1 MSALEHLVNGHFGA
15 LSLPGDVRHRL
26 IAVIAGLQNLP
37 LMVREIL
44 KTVAQ
49 RLMAVIAGQRA
60 LGRDISERLQGR
72 LVQRHRQPGLETPP
86 LEREQA
92 GKPKPPRDKRAGPL
106 VIAEFQPQPARQFLH
121 QIVGRMPVM
130 HQRQQ
135 ETLECRLAGDKQAG
149 KLQL

>member
-1 MSALEHLVNGHFGA
+1 MSTLEHLVNGHFGTP
-15 LSLPGDVRHRL
+15 SLPGDVRHRL

-49 RLMAVIAGQRA
+49 RLMPFIAGHRA
-60 LGRDISERLQGR
+60 LGPNIRERLQGR
-72 LVQRHRQPGLETPP
+72 LVQWHRQPRLETPP

-92 GKPKPPRDKRAGPL
+92 GKSKPPRDKRAGPL
-106 VIAEFQPQPARQFLH
+106 VIVELQPQAARQFLH
-121 QIVGRMPVM
+121 QIVSRMPVV

-135 ETLECRLAGDKQAG
+135 KTLECRLAGDKQAG